1 MKSLYLVLSLCFL
14 ISCNSTSSK
23 SSEPKT
29 IITPAE
35 PNRFGVQE
43 DCYADRKTVKI
54 VGNRAARV
62 LVVGGVTTL
71 DCYELRERYEPCQLP
86 DWAVDG
92 TEVVISG
99 VTKTIKENER
109 RAGTPFFISEIKK
122 K

>member
-43 DCYADRKTVKI
+43 DCYADRV
-54 VGNRAARV
+54 V
-62 LVVGGVTTL
+62 LF
-71 DCYELRERYEPCQLP
+71 
-86 DWAVDG
+86 
-92 TEVVISG
+92 
-99 VTKTIKENER
+99 IKGYFSSN
-109 RAGTPFFISEIKK
+109 PLSINSL
-122 K
+122 